1 MNQEINFNLDT
12 HHRVPK
18 NGINRRFF
26 LLVATAS
33 ASPLMATNDTPGLT
47 RGELNG
53 DSWVALTA
61 DQRSIYT
68 RGLLDGCA
76 FATKQ
81 LEPIL
86 NAKAFQV
93 AKIRRL
99 LETATRYSVETVANQ
114 VDNSTRIKQ
123 ICRSRLSM
131 PAISVVNFS
140 WKATDLSIGQP
151 SNRPVVRPKGSNG
164 LGE

>member
-1 MNQEINFNLDT
+1 MNREINFKLDT

-26 LLVATAS
+26 LFVATAS
-33 ASPLMATNDTPGLT
+33 ASPLMAANDTAGLT
-47 RGELNG
+47 HGELNG
-53 DSWVALTA
+53 DSWLALTA
-61 DQRSIYT
+61 DQRSINT
-68 RGLLDGCA
+68 RGLLEGCA

-86 NAKAFQV
+86 DPKAFQV

-114 VDNSTRIKQ
+114 VDNFYSDKAN
-123 ICRSRLSM
+123 LSI
-131 PAISVVNFS
+131 PIIDAC
-140 WKATDLSIGQP
+140 DLSCKFLVEGDGPFYRTAVESARRDAEKQ
-151 SNRPVVRPKGSNG
+151 
-164 LGE
+164 